1 MPSKVYIEQICEVLR
16 ADEKSMRD
24 QVIHING
31 QIVYNQRMQK
41 ILNQQLCAH
50 ALTAGKSKT
59 RKSKT
64 VKKIKK

>member
-1 MPSKVYIEQICEVLR
+1 MASKVYIEQICEVLR

-24 QVIHING
+24 QIIHING

-41 ILNQQLCAH
+41 VLNRQLCAF
-50 ALTAGKSKT
+50 ASTVGKSKT